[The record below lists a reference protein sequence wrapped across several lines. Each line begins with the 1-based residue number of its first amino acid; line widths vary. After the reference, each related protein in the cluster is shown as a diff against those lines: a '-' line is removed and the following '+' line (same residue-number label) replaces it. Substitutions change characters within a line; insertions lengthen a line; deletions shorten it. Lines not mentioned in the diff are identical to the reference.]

1 MFVTNRTDTE
11 TGVFLLVKKYMDD
24 GLYAQ
29 ISLYCGWIWVRLWR
43 QSEGIIAIIIKYL
56 FCLYYFLRWWLHWKS
71 VLSLAI
77 LFLSQVVVKEAYE
90 SHNLMEDVRFVYLQ
104 LLFYC
109 YMEEITQKEWIKIV
123 QITKQEAMILNRDYK
138 IRYAEN
144 GISHTY
150 TKNRKYYL
158 CERTY
163 NINALEKIRK
173 IQSVG

>member
-1 MFVTNRTDTE
+1 
-11 TGVFLLVKKYMDD
+11 
-24 GLYAQ
+24 
-29 ISLYCGWIWVRLWR
+29 
-43 QSEGIIAIIIKYL
+43 
-56 FCLYYFLRWWLHWKS
+56 
-71 VLSLAI
+71 
-77 LFLSQVVVKEAYE
+77 
-90 SHNLMEDVRFVYLQ
+90 MEDVQFVYQQ
-104 LLFYC
+104 LLFHC

-138 IRYAEN
+138 IRYGEN

-158 CERTY
+158 CERMY